1 MPMTTLSTR
10 VKINRLQLTTLCH
23 CAALSLYS
31 VTRHFKFS
39 SQHLLTPCV
48 VIPRPSSLT
57 LSTEQVAGDG
67 TGWFRSGLVTGHAT
81 GAHRSHPTLNIP
93 EAVLTPGHVSA
104 LTSPPSL
111 ILQSQGWRLD
121 PEIPLEA
128 SLTRPSPGSLI

>member
-10 VKINRLQLTTLCH
+10 VKINRLQLTTL
-23 CAALSLYS
+23 SLCSS

-48 VIPRPSSLT
+48 VIPRLSSLT